1 MQTIDKAAGLLS
13 HFSETH
19 TEIGLTELARLSG
32 NDKASVRR
40 CLLAFMKHGL
50 IEQNQATKG
59 YRLGREVLRLAR
71 VREISFPLI
80 EVTKPLLKYLRD
92 STGETAHLSVLAGN
106 KLATI
111 AVEDSLYANRINFV
125 LGEESPLHATATGL
139 TILAFSSEEQAAL
152 LRPKAEELYVFTNKT
167 PSNDAEL
174 QSVIATIRKKGF
186 SLNDGL
192 LEAGLSS
199 MATPIIDSNNE
210 VIAAFGVAAPSTR
223 FNREAQKKCSE
234 YLLRAASD
242 ASSAIGRPDIGDS

>member
-1 MQTIDKAAGLLS
+1 MVLHILVYIDILIWCVIITYGAIYGKLSLNKKFLRSRTAEKNMQTIDKAAGLLS

-111 AVEDSLYANRINFV
+111 AARRG
-125 LGEESPLHATATGL
+125 GEFDESMG
-139 TILAFSSEEQAAL
+139 
-152 LRPKAEELYVFTNKT
+152 KV
-167 PSNDAEL
+167 
-174 QSVIATIRKKGF
+174 
-186 SLNDGL
+186 
-192 LEAGLSS
+192 
-199 MATPIIDSNNE
+199 
-210 VIAAFGVAAPSTR
+210 VAAYNARPHSTTIVAPVDV
-223 FNREAQKKCSE
+223 E
-234 YLLRAASD
+234 
-242 ASSAIGRPDIGDS
+242 